1 MNILIKE
8 RCDVDRSCSRLI
20 TQRSQNPGDFC
31 GNGKKGTCNTLVSL
45 SLSVYCIHIHTMYH
59 RAAMSFF
66 GDPFYVLLCV
76 QKDRKESHVIHYSI
90 KRAGEKGRRRRTNR
104 QIYISI
110 LCCERGPLTKHINEA
125 KLAPTIYICG
135 AIEWVDSV
143 YRIYTLYYV
152 CTYTVPCVCM
162 YKYSPYL
169 QLTPWCTSCKVAK
182 HYWEK
187 LFKSFQASVPL
198 FPASEQLYIRIL

>member
-1 MNILIKE
+1 ME
-8 RCDVDRSCSRLI
+8 
-20 TQRSQNPGDFC
+20 
-31 GNGKKGTCNTLVSL
+31 KKGRATRSSL
-45 SLSVYCIHIHTMYH
+45 SLSLSLCVCVYCIHIHTMYH

-182 HYWEK
+182 HLREIIQK
-187 LFKSFQASVPL
+187 FSSVRPSL
-198 FPASEQLYIRIL
+198 SRVWAIIHTHTIKVDYIRYFCFFP